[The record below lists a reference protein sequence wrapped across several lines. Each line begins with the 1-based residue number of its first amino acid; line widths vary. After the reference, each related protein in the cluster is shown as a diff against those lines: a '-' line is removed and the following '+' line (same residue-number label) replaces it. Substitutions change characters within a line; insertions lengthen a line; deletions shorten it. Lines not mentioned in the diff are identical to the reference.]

1 MEPTTLHTT
10 TTSAPKLAADPAR
23 QPVNMPPIGSPAEGG
38 AEPPLE
44 FDRRGKPLPPK
55 QRVGG
60 IITPQ

>member
-10 TTSAPKLAADPAR
+10 KTPAPKLAAELAGKS
-23 QPVNMPPIGSPAEGG
+23 VNKPLIGSSAEGG

-44 FDRRGKPLPPK
+44 LDRRGKPLPPK